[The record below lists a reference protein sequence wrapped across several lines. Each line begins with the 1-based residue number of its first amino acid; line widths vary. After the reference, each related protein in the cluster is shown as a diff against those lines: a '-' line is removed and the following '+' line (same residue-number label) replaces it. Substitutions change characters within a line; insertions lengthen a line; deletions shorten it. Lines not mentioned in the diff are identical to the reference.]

1 MDTAK
6 LAIIVIGVL
15 EALNMVCM
23 HADGAVLSSVIGT
36 IAGIA
41 GYRAGSRRRR
51 R

>member
-1 MDTAK
+1 MDAAK

-15 EALNMVCM
+15 EALNLTFM
-23 HADGAVLSSVIGT
+23 HADGAVLSSTIGA

-41 GYRAGSRRRR
+41 GYRTGRRRR